1 MIKPQTMQYTSFK
14 QIELNLKRLSL
25 ERQILVEELKAQ
37 KHQVA
42 EDLKPYNWVSWAYK
56 LARKYGALLVIKK
69 LFK

>member
-1 MIKPQTMQYTSFK
+1 MQYTSFK
-14 QIELNLKRLSL
+14 QIELDLKRLSL

-42 EDLKPYNWVSWAYK
+42 EDLKPYNWFGWAYK

-69 LFK
+69 IFK